1 MAKFFLLHSPV
12 VGPSTWKWV
21 SEELQGMG
29 HEVAILVISP
39 SATHRGWQGV
49 VEEVVAQVNGEDD
62 AIFVAHSGA
71 GPLLPTIVDRSKTR
85 GASMV
90 FVDAGLPTIS
100 TNTPLMPE
108 PFLKQLTAIAEDGV
122 LPPWSEWFGP
132 GVMASLIPDSVTR
145 ELIEIELPR
154 IPLAYFYESIPPVRK
169 WPAVRN
175 GYVLLSEGYL
185 EDAEEARRRGWPVLE
200 LLGDH
205 LDLITK
211 APEVALAIVQAGDS
225 TYAVGPVG
233 IEPTT
238 EGL

>member
-1 MAKFFLLHSPV
+1 
-12 VGPSTWKWV
+12 
-21 SEELQGMG
+21 
-29 HEVAILVISP
+29 
-39 SATHRGWQGV
+39 
-49 VEEVVAQVNGEDD
+49 
-62 AIFVAHSGA
+62 
-71 GPLLPTIVDRSKTR
+71 
-85 GASMV
+85 MV